1 LLNRNQAIKENPMN
15 QFEKFMNGL
24 PEETRQSFSKVWDT
38 LTPQEKNNLRD
49 LVSGMPSEQ
58 KLIRMLVS
66 MSLTQFK
73 YAFGD
78 KHNVAII
85 GPTNVGKSTL
95 YNQFI
100 RSKDDNAA
108 TSPVPGTTHKN
119 QRADAGLFVIVDTPG
134 ADAIGSIGEQERDM
148 AYTAA
153 ETADFIILV
162 FDAIQGIKQ
171 TEKELFEKVKAYKK
185 PYIVVLNKMDI
196 VKKELQAI
204 IDQAAVNLGISTDQ
218 IIPLSAKTGTNLTNV
233 LTAIVV
239 AEPRMISALGQAMPA
254 YRWQLAWRTIISGA
268 SMSGVIALT
277 PLPIIDFVPLVATQA
292 FMVASIA
299 RIYNYK
305 IDLKRGRELVT
316 TFGVGYLGRTL
327 FYELSKLG
335 GLPGWVLS
343 AIVAAST
350 TIALGYAAA
359 IWFEKGE
366 KLTTQAVGNIS
377 KQMTQT
383 LLKAFGSKGKKANKR
398 NIRDTLQDLMEK
410 MPYGQNRDL
419 LDEAAEHQAQASQ
432 EIDLE

>member
-1 LLNRNQAIKENPMN
+1 MN
-15 QFEKFMNGL
+15 QFEKFLKGL
-24 PEETRQSFSKVWDT
+24 PEETRQSFSQVWDT
-38 LTPQEKNNLRD
+38 LTPQEKANLQE
-49 LVSGMPSEQ
+49 LVRGMPSEQ

-134 ADAIGSIGEQERDM
+134 ADAIGSVGEQERDM
-148 AYTAA
+148 AYGAA

-162 FDAIQGIKQ
+162 FDAIQGVKQ
-171 TEKELFEKVKAYKK
+171 TEKELFEKIKGYKK
-185 PYIVVLNKMDI
+185 PYIIVLNKIDV
-196 VKKELQAI
+196 VKKELQAVTE
-204 IDQAAVNLGISTDQ
+204 QAAANLGVNIDQ
-218 IIPLSAKTGTNLTNV
+218 IIPLSAKTGKNLTNV

-239 AEPRMISALGQAMPA
+239 AEPRMISALGQAMPT

-277 PLPIIDFVPLVATQA
+277 PLPIIDFIPLVGTQA
-292 FMVASIA
+292 VMVASIA

-305 IDLKRGRELVT
+305 IDFKRGKELVT

-366 KLTTQAVGNIS
+366 KLTTQAVGNIT

-383 LLKAFGSKGKKANKR
+383 MLKGFGSKGKSAKKR
-398 NIRDTLQDLMEK
+398 NMRDTLRDLMER

-419 LDEAAEHQAQASQ
+419 LDEAADTEHQAQASQ

>member
-1 LLNRNQAIKENPMN
+1 MN
-15 QFEKFMNGL
+15 QFEKFLNGL
-24 PEETRQSFSKVWDT
+24 PEETRQSFSQVWDT
-38 LTPQEKNNLRD
+38 LTPQEKANLQE
-49 LVSGMPSEQ
+49 LVRGMPSEQ
-58 KLIRMLVS
+58 KLIRMLIS

-95 YNQFI
+95 YNQFV

-119 QRADAGLFVIVDTPG
+119 QHADAGLFVIVDTPG
-134 ADAIGSIGEQERDM
+134 ADAIGSVGEQERDM
-148 AYTAA
+148 AYGAA
-153 ETADFIILV
+153 ENADFIILV
-162 FDAIQGIKQ
+162 FDAIQGVKQ
-171 TEKELFEKVKAYKK
+171 TEKELFEKVKNYKK
-185 PYIVVLNKMDI
+185 PYVIVLNKIDV
-196 VKKELQAI
+196 VKKELQAVTE
-204 IDQAAVNLGISTDQ
+204 QAATNLGVNINQ
-218 IIPLSAKTGTNLTNV
+218 IIPLSAKTGKNLTNV

-239 AEPRMISALGQAMPA
+239 AEPRMISALGQAMPT

-277 PLPIIDFVPLVATQA
+277 PLPIIDFIPLVGTQA
-292 FMVASIA
+292 VMVASIA

-305 IDLKRGRELVT
+305 IDFKRGKELVT

-366 KLTTQAVGNIS
+366 KLTTQAVGNIT

-383 LLKAFGSKGKKANKR
+383 MLKGFRSKDKSTKKR
-398 NIRDTLQDLMEK
+398 NMRDTLRDLMER
-410 MPYGQNRDL
+410 MPYGQNREL
-419 LDEAAEHQAQASQ
+419 LDEAADDEHKAQASQ

>member
-1 LLNRNQAIKENPMN
+1 MN
-15 QFEKFMNGL
+15 QFEKFLNGL
-24 PEETRQSFSKVWDT
+24 PEETRQSFSQVWDT
-38 LTPQEKNNLRD
+38 LTPQEKANLQE
-49 LVSGMPSEQ
+49 LVRGMPSEQ
-58 KLIRMLVS
+58 KLIRMLIS

-73 YAFGD
+73 YAFGA

-95 YNQFI
+95 YNQFV

-119 QRADAGLFVIVDTPG
+119 QHADAGLFVIVDTPG
-134 ADAIGSIGEQERDM
+134 ADAIGSVGEQERDM
-148 AYTAA
+148 AYGAA
-153 ETADFIILV
+153 ENADFIILV
-162 FDAIQGIKQ
+162 FDAIQGVKQ
-171 TEKELFEKVKAYKK
+171 TEKELFEKVKNYKK
-185 PYIVVLNKMDI
+185 PYVIVLNKIDV
-196 VKKELQAI
+196 VKKELQAVTE
-204 IDQAAVNLGISTDQ
+204 QAATNLGVNINQ
-218 IIPLSAKTGTNLTNV
+218 IIPLSAKTGKNLTNV

-239 AEPRMISALGQAMPA
+239 AEPRMISALGQAMPT

-277 PLPIIDFVPLVATQA
+277 PLPIIDFIPLVGTQA
-292 FMVASIA
+292 VMVASIA

-305 IDLKRGRELVT
+305 IDFKRGKELVT

-366 KLTTQAVGNIS
+366 KLTTQAVGNIT

-383 LLKAFGSKGKKANKR
+383 MLKGFRSKDKSTKKR
-398 NIRDTLQDLMEK
+398 NMRDTLRDLMER
-410 MPYGQNRDL
+410 MPYGQNREL
-419 LDEAAEHQAQASQ
+419 LDEAADDEHKAQASQ